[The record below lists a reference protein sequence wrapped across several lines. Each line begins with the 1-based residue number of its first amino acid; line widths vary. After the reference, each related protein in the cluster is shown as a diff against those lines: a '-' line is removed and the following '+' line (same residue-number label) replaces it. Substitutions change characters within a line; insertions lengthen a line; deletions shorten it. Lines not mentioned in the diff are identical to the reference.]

1 MLKLVMRTSACHL
14 PFRLKGATLELIAF
28 GNFPEQQSRIDLSGR
43 PSVRLGRAPRDGWE
57 IAWDQRISREQAE
70 IVVEN
75 GSIHVQC
82 LPNVT
87 NRILYQ
93 SSPCRE
99 CVLKPGESCRIGETT
114 FKLVWGAD
122 DNPSHTEV
130 PANDVD
136 KTSDKPGQFVGDVPQ
151 EEFYVR
157 ELEARLDHARQEG
170 RAAADEVRK
179 IASQKAERS
188 VEAQLLREQVVTLE
202 QQIQAQ
208 QASRMHHSTESDGHQ
223 EPDKLAEDSH
233 VTSKNS
239 VGEAAERL
247 KQRMSDMESIQVEIN
262 RLREAMEM
270 EVEVVESA
278 RAAERRRN
286 QLEQTN
292 KRLLAEN
299 KSRRAAEKQLKM
311 LQQELAA
318 MQRHV
323 EDMKTGQFGLTTQP
337 QALETHLGLDVAKEV
352 VANPEPTALKPVLA
366 LGEYELLQQIANS
379 PTGQVIQA
387 RHERMNRFVAIKLQS
402 TYRDEAESLVR
413 FQRRMRIISSLDHL
427 NLAVVHDAGEIEGVQ
442 YMVTEFV
449 KDGNLVHVLKRLERL
464 AVKAAVHFI
473 TQAATALQYVHSREI
488 VHRNINPSHL
498 LMTSQKSI
506 KIIGWGAALFKN
518 DAMLCEYEAAGSRVG
533 TPDYIAPEQIESS
546 GTVDARADVYGLGCT
561 LYALLTKQV
570 MYGLPNAR
578 RKLLAHRYQPAPR
591 LQSIRE
597 DIPTSLEYV
606 FQTMVEKD
614 PEDRFQSMQELREAL
629 AAVKLNDERG

>member
-1 MLKLVMRTSACHL
+1 MLKLVIRTTPGHL

-87 NRILYQ
+87 NRIFYQ

-114 FKLVWGAD
+114 FKLVWGVD
-122 DNPSHTEV
+122 ENLSHVEALTKE
-130 PANDVD
+130 VD
-136 KTSDKPGQFVGDVPQ
+136 KTSDKPGRFVGDVPQ

-202 QQIQAQ
+202 QQIQDQ
-208 QASRMHHSTESDGHQ
+208 QAKRTHRSSEPAAHQKPELTED
-223 EPDKLAEDSH
+223 PH
-233 VTSKNS
+233 VASKNS

-247 KQRMSDMESIQVEIN
+247 KQRMSDMESIQLEMN
-262 RLREAMEM
+262 RLQEAMEI

-318 MQRHV
+318 LQRHM
-323 EDMKTGQFGLTTQP
+323 EDMKTGQFGLPTQP
-337 QALETHLGLDVAKEV
+337 QALETHLGLDVVKEV
-352 VANPEPTALKPVLA
+352 VANPEPTALKPILA

-379 PTGQVIQA
+379 RTGQVIQA

-413 FQRRMRIISSLDHL
+413 FQRRMRIISNLDHL
-427 NLAVVHDAGEIEGVQ
+427 NLAVVHDAGEIEGVL

-473 TQAATALQYVHSREI
+473 MQAAAALQYAHSREI

-498 LMTSQKSI
+498 LMTPQKSI

-578 RKLLAHRYQPAPR
+578 RKLLAHRHQPAPR
-591 LQSIRE
+591 LQSSRE

-614 PEDRFQSMQELREAL
+614 PADRFQSMQELREAL
-629 AAVKLNDERG
+629 AAVKFNDERG